1 MRTKGHSTSVGV
13 LDQMTKLQKTTA
25 RGTAANWSTKPVSG
39 AGALGSTAGETGSG
53 TATLPVG
60 FAASCFI
67 SLSGRT
73 DGKGALDE
81 PPVFMQG
88 HESMALQHWHF
99 ASEVAAQG
107 ILAAEMYG
115 ATTESWTISAT
126 RIPKMER

>member
-39 AGALGSTAGETGSG
+39 AGACGSTAGETGSG